1 MLDGDVVFV
10 PGDVPRRSGFAF
22 WGAGPGPD
30 KVELVF
36 PGGTYGVRKRWVTA
50 TFVPVAEILP
60 ELVALDPSAAGV
72 RRSVAAWAAAA
83 TAGVGLVARGRLLP
97 TVTADGS
104 DAWRAG
110 PPDAD
115 DLAWLRELAACFPA
129 AAHALAIPG
138 SRPMR
143 LRSPESLIRDL
154 WDAIADTLP
163 RTAAA
168 PAAVASPAFAAA
180 ISASSFS
187 PSTWCRP

>member
-1 MLDGDVVFV
+1 MGL
-10 PGDVPRRSGFAF
+10 A
-22 WGAGPGPD
+22 
-30 KVELVF
+30 
-36 PGGTYGVRKRWVTA
+36 
-50 TFVPVAEILP
+50 
-60 ELVALDPSAAGV
+60 AAGRV
-72 RRSVAAWAAAA
+72 RPPR
-83 TAGVGLVARGRLLP
+83 P
-97 TVTADGS
+97 ADGS

-110 PPDAD
+110 PLDAD

-180 ISASSFS
+180 GQAAIADLAEWLSDTADGLAAGARLVSTIPFEDVVDISG
-187 PSTWCRP
+187 STLDPAEEAFCGGGIVPGTGANRNEWVAIPDLMKLGKILVATAQEFCS